1 MSKNVHKLLP
11 YATIE
16 AAANGE
22 SGAMLAVLAHY
33 QNYIAQLSKRPYYD
47 KYGICHIRTDEGIRE
62 QLEEKLLMGMLS
74 FDMERF

>member
-1 MSKNVHKLLP
+1 MSKTYKLLP

-16 AAANGE
+16 AASSGE
-22 SGAMLAVLAHY
+22 GEALLAVLAHY

-62 QLEEKLLMGMLS
+62 QLEEKLLLGVLS
-74 FDMERF
+74 FDMDRV